1 MVFVLDDFRFIIGYV
16 IKLVNTTGRLVT
28 KKKINVIID
37 YKLIMCIHILRT
49 HMIIIIY
56 YGAFSYNARAF
67 RKPRTKHMS
76 DYLCA
81 LWWTNHKHMYVYIV
95 DNS

>member
-1 MVFVLDDFRFIIGYV
+1 MVFALDDFRFIIGYV

-28 KKKINVIID
+28 KKKISIIIND
-37 YKLIMCIHILRT
+37 KLIMCIHILRI

-56 YGAFSYNARAF
+56 YGAFSYNACVF
-67 RKPRTKHMS
+67 DKPRTKHTA

-81 LWWTNHKHMYVYIV
+81 FWWTNHKHMYVNIV
-95 DNS
+95 DSS